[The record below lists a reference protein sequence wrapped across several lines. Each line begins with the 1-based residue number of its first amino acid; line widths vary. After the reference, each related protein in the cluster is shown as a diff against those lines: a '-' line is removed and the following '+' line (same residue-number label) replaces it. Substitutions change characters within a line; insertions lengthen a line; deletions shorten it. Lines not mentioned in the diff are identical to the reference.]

1 MQKIILLQAV
11 MKQKWVSI
19 SEKLFRLLV
28 PFFSTSCLQHT
39 IFQIHVETK
48 FLPQCFCVVVKL
60 CISDVVKDGQH
71 ILARRR
77 KLFYLLFIDF
87 IYFNSAHQP
96 LFLSTSQRSVT
107 SNVLFAETLSKGHRA
122 KPQMEMGTDPQTFGT
137 PLLCTMQMTGL
148 LYPPTPTLASP
159 SVSHVNP
166 TKN

>member
-1 MQKIILLQAV
+1 M
-11 MKQKWVSI
+11 
-19 SEKLFRLLV
+19 
-28 PFFSTSCLQHT
+28 
-39 IFQIHVETK
+39 
-48 FLPQCFCVVVKL
+48 
-60 CISDVVKDGQH
+60 VKDRRQH
-71 ILARRR
+71 ILVSRR

-87 IYFNSAHQP
+87 GLVFFFNSAHQP
-96 LFLSTSQRSVT
+96 LSLSTSQRSVT
-107 SNVLFAETLSKGHRA
+107 SNVLIAETLSKGHRA